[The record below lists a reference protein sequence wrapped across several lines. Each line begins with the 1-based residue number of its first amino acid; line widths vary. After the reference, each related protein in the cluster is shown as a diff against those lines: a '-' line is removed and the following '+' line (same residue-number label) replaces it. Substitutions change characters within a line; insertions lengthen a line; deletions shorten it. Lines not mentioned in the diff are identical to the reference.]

1 MSMRND
7 GLHMAPTKRHAMMRR
22 LTLGLLAWV
31 LLAMAAPVYAG
42 GVNPNPTPQPG
53 ATQPSPA
60 SQRLEANASAYGIK
74 DTLTTVVQHLNAQ
87 ALQMAGRYTQT
98 AKSLVLIMMT
108 IMVSLLGLK
117 IAFDVT
123 GGLSGTFRAAGE
135 LLMIW
140 GLVMWALNDY
150 AQMTGWIVDGFTS
163 AANILT
169 NSIAIKGG
177 LAPDYQGIDQM
188 AQLMLDIRHLP
199 WGAGSTLWHVHWSGL
214 WNSFV
219 AMIFDLLMAV
229 VLLFTSMVTL
239 VFYFIS
245 QAYISVAIAVGPVF
259 LPWAIIPW
267 TRKYAANWV
276 HFLIQGGMYRL
287 IAPVMMSLATQ
298 VTAATNKGTDNL
310 VYISKSGAVQ
320 TNYIAGIYMIAFGLL
335 MAYFM
340 LRIPAVV
347 QSLSSGF
354 LSSSLGAG
362 PERLSGA
369 LKSSGGG

>member
-1 MSMRND
+1 MNNQTV
-7 GLHMAPTKRHAMMRR
+7 AKRHTGFRC
-22 LTLGLLAWV
+22 LLLGLWV
-31 LLAMAAPVYAG
+31 LAMLSAAVPAYAG

-53 ATQPSPA
+53 ATQPAQPSPA
-60 SQRLEANASAYGIK
+60 SQMLEANASIYSVR
-74 DTLTTVVQHLNAQ
+74 DTLTTVVSHLNAQ

-98 AKSLVLIMMT
+98 AKGLVVIMMT

-135 LLMIW
+135 LLMMW
-140 GLVMWALNDY
+140 GLVMWALTDY
-150 AQMTGWIVDGFTS
+150 AQITGWIVDGFTS
-163 AANILT
+163 AANIVT
-169 NSIAIKGG
+169 NSISTTNGF
-177 LAPDYQGIDQM
+177 APDYEGLDQM

-199 WGAGSTLWHVHWSGL
+199 WNTGATLELIHWGSIIDSMVATL
-214 WNSFV
+214 
-219 AMIFDLLMAV
+219 FDLLMAG
-229 VLLFTSMVTL
+229 VLLFTSMITII
-239 VFYFIS
+239 FFFIS

-298 VTAATNKGTDNL
+298 VTAATNKGTSNI
-310 VYISKSGAVQ
+310 VYVTKSGAVQ
-320 TNYIAGIYMIAFGLL
+320 TNFIAGIYMIAFGLL

-354 LSSSLGAG
+354 LGSSLGSVPNPRSVAG
-362 PERLSGA
+362 NI
-369 LKSSGGG
+369 SSGSG

>member
-1 MSMRND
+1 MWINR
-7 GLHMAPTKRHAMMRR
+7 GLGSRS
-22 LTLGLLAWV
+22 LVIGLLALVMMVVMGPWTT
-31 LLAMAAPVYAG
+31 AYAG
-42 GVNPNPTPQPG
+42 TTPTAQPTP
-53 ATQPSPA
+53 PSPTV
-60 SQRLEANASAYGIK
+60 QKLEASAGKYSVK
-74 DTLTTVVQHLNAQ
+74 DTLMTVVKHLNGQ

-98 AKSLVLIMMT
+98 AKSLVAIMMT

-140 GLVMWALNDY
+140 GLVMWALTDY

-169 NSIAIKGG
+169 HSIAIRGG

-199 WGAGSTLWHVHWSGL
+199 WGAGSTVFHIYWS
-214 WNSFV
+214 NIMDSFV
-219 AMIFDLLMAV
+219 ATVFDLLMAL
-229 VLLFTSMVTL
+229 VLLFTAMITV

-245 QAYISVAIAVGPVF
+245 QAYICVAIAVGPVF

-298 VTAATNKGTDNL
+298 VTTAVNGASINI
-310 VYISKSGAVQ
+310 VYVEKSGAVQ
-320 TNYIAGIYMIAFGLL
+320 TNFIAGIYMVIFGLL

-340 LRIPAVV
+340 LRIPSVV
-347 QSLSSGF
+347 QSLSAGM
-354 LSSSLGAG
+354 LGASLGDKAME
-362 PERLSGA
+362 PSK
-369 LKSSGGG
+369 LKPKN

>member
-1 MSMRND
+1 MTTLNKDVGHSCEKGWRYVLGMF
-7 GLHMAPTKRHAMMRR
+7 LLLVAMVVP
-22 LTLGLLAWV
+22 A
-31 LLAMAAPVYAG
+31 YAG
-42 GVNPNPTPQPG
+42 GVNPHPVPQPG
-53 ATQPSPA
+53 AAQPSPA
-60 SQRLEANASAYGIK
+60 SQRLENNISPYGIK

-98 AKSLVLIMMT
+98 AKSLVAIMMV

-140 GLVMWALNDY
+140 GLVMWALTDY

-169 NSIAIKGG
+169 NSIAINGG

-199 WGAGSTLWHVHWSGL
+199 WGAGSTLWHIQWASI
-214 WNSFV
+214 WDSWV

-229 VLLFTSMVTL
+229 VLLFTAMVTL
-239 VFYFIS
+239 IFYFIS
-245 QAYISVAIAVGPVF
+245 QAYICVAIAVGPVF

-287 IAPVMMSLATQ
+287 IAPVMMGLATQ
-298 VTAATNKGTDNL
+298 VTTATNNGMSNI
-310 VYISKSGAVQ
+310 VYVTKSGAVQ
-320 TNYIAGIYMIAFGLL
+320 TNYIAGIYMVAFGLL

-340 LRIPAVV
+340 LRIPSVV

-354 LSSSLGAG
+354 LGASLGSVPG
-362 PERLSGA
+362 
-369 LKSSGGG
+369 LKDK

>member
-1 MSMRND
+1 MTVLNKKAGHSYGVVWRRILGAFFLLIAMT
-7 GLHMAPTKRHAMMRR
+7 APA
-22 LTLGLLAWV
+22 
-31 LLAMAAPVYAG
+31 YAG
-42 GVNPNPTPQPG
+42 SPNPGGTSSPV
-53 ATQPSPA
+53 APSPTV
-60 SQRLEANASAYGIK
+60 QKMEANSSLYSVK
-74 DTLTTVVQHLNAQ
+74 DTLTGVVQHLNGQ

-98 AKSLVLIMMT
+98 AKSLVVIMMT

-140 GLVMWALNDY
+140 GLVMWGLTDY
-150 AQMTGWIVDGFTS
+150 AQLTGWIVDGFSS

-169 NSIAIKGG
+169 NSISMTNGF
-177 LAPDYQGIDQM
+177 APDYQGLDQM

-199 WGAGSTLWHVHWSGL
+199 WNSGATFSLIHWS
-214 WNSFV
+214 SIIDSMV
-219 AMIFDLLMAV
+219 ASLFDIIMMV
-229 VLLFTSMVTL
+229 VLLFTSMITII
-239 VFYFIS
+239 FFFIS

-267 TRKYAANWV
+267 TRRYAVNWI

-287 IAPVMMSLATQ
+287 IAPVMMDLANQ
-298 VTAATNKGTDNL
+298 VTTAVYGSTNNI
-310 VYISKSGAVQ
+310 VYVTKTGAVQ
-320 TNYIAGIYMIAFGLL
+320 TNYIAGIYMICFGLL

-340 LRIPAVV
+340 LNIPTIV

-354 LSSSLGAG
+354 FSSSLGNISNANPISAG
-362 PERLSGA
+362 KSLSGGA
-369 LKSSGGG
+369 

>member
-1 MSMRND
+1 MSRRNG
-7 GLHMAPTKRHAMMRR
+7 GLHMVPTKRYAMMRR
-22 LTLGLLAWV
+22 LMLGLLAWV

-60 SQRLEANASAYGIK
+60 SQRLESNTGPYSVK
-74 DTLTTVVQHLNAQ
+74 DTLLTVTQHLNAQ

-163 AANILT
+163 AANIVT

-177 LAPDYQGIDQM
+177 LSVDYQGIDQM
-188 AQLMLDIRHLP
+188 AQILLDIRHLP
-199 WGAGSTLWHVHWSGL
+199 WNTGASMELIHWDSIMDSL
-214 WNSFV
+214 V
-219 AMIFDLLMAV
+219 AMIFDLLMAL
-229 VLLFTSMVTL
+229 VLLFTSMITII
-239 VFYFIS
+239 FYFIS

-298 VTAATNKGTDNL
+298 VTTAVNNGSHNII
-310 VYISKSGAVQ
+310 YIEKSGAVQ

-354 LSSSLGAG
+354 LSSSLGG
-362 PERLSGA
+362 VPSFRS
-369 LKSSGGG
+369 KGGG